1 MRRTHWATMA
11 SAFTGS
17 LLILGLA
24 ACGDGTSP
32 GTGTLLS
39 ISETSD
45 IAEATADE
53 VDQAV
58 GSLTNEGAAFGVV
71 AGQSAAGRSSAAAM
85 APGQGCATVDNTTDT
100 DADGAPDNATWTFAL
115 PACSFTGF
123 RGGTLEITGT
133 IAVSDPTVNT
143 ADFNY
148 ATTLTDFQFK
158 HISPN
163 ATRSFT
169 ATRNGTRTLTG
180 DASEVSLTNNVTVVR
195 SVPNRLDATVVHDL
209 TLSFTAAAGQ
219 SLVMGEA
226 LPDGTFTKSG
236 TLTWSRGQLS
246 RAFTVSTVTP
256 LVWDSSCTTDR
267 KITSGEIHW
276 TLPDGGYIKTVWTGC
291 GIDPTRSFVRATA
304 T

>member
-1 MRRTHWATMA
+1 MRTTHWATMA
-11 SAFTGS
+11 SAFTAS
-17 LLILGLA
+17 LVILGLA
-24 ACGDGTSP
+24 ACGDGASP

-39 ISETSD
+39 VSETTD

-58 GSLTNEGAAFGVV
+58 GSLTNEGAAFGVM
-71 AGQSAAGRSSAAAM
+71 AGQSAAGRSTAAYM
-85 APGQGCATVDNTTDT
+85 PPGPGCATVDNTTDT
-100 DADGAPDNATWTFAL
+100 DADGAPDNATFTFAL
-115 PACSFTGF
+115 PACSFTGV

-133 IAVSDPTVNT
+133 IAVSDPTASV

-148 ATTLTDFQFK
+148 LATLTDFQFK
-158 HISPN
+158 LTNPN

-180 DASEVSLTNNVTVVR
+180 DASGVSLTNNVTVVR

-209 TLSFTAAAGQ
+209 TLSFTPATGQ
-219 SLVMGEA
+219 TLAMGQP
-226 LPDGTFTKSG
+226 LPDGTFSKSG

-246 RAFTVSTVTP
+246 RSFTVTTVTP
-256 LVWDSSCTTDR
+256 LVWDVSCTTDR

-276 TLPDGGYIKTVWTGC
+276 TLPDGGYIRTVWTGC

-304 T
+304 A